1 MKIEIEGPDRR
12 TVYFG
17 VSDFQRIENG
27 YEIWFYRGTGTEF
40 DQKRITGDV
49 DIVSA
54 VDEAGYDR
62 AGAYET
68 IGDLGVGDA
77 EVIVACTPKHPA
89 VGAAAAELKREA
101 ENGEY
106 RGEFQLI
113 AADS

>member
-1 MKIEIEGPDRR
+1 MKIELEGPDRR

-27 YEIWFYRGTGTEF
+27 YDIWFQRETGI
-40 DQKRITGDV
+40 DHRKRITGDV
-49 DIVSA
+49 DILSA
-54 VDEAGYDR
+54 VDEAGYDKP
-62 AGAYET
+62 GAYET

-77 EVIVACTPKHPA
+77 EVIVACTPKYPA
-89 VGAAAAELKREA
+89 VTVAAAELKREA

-106 RGEFQLI
+106 SGEFELV